1 MVYVTPINQ
10 VSGPTKNVLI
20 PSNSAISDTHQ
31 PYTNQ
36 TARVEIRNIDHRFI
50 YPINIYRYHI
60 SIYIP
65 YIYIYIPYI
74 YIYIPYICIII
85 YIPCSSHIPD
95 LFRFNPSWP
104 RCSSSLPMR
113 WPSLRWPL
121 HNGTSEAIW
130 KRLQNHGIS
139 WGGHMVK
146 PWLTWVSYIL
156 AIEND
161 QKPWFYHMILG
172 GRRPNDHYFS
182 YRK

>member
-1 MVYVTPINQ
+1 MY
-10 VSGPTKNVLI
+10 
-20 PSNSAISDTHQ
+20 
-31 PYTNQ
+31 
-36 TARVEIRNIDHRFI
+36 
-50 YPINIYRYHI
+50 YH
-60 SIYIP
+60 
-65 YIYIYIPYI
+65 
-74 YIYIPYICIII
+74 I

-172 GRRPNDHYFS
+172 GRRPKDHYFS
-182 YRK
+182 YRKWPKKYHINMVDLAMNSCDFPVRYLLFAMGNHRLYGCNGWLSMI